1 MTPAWLVL
9 VLSAALLPQAC
20 AATPRDEQHE
30 RQRIAFERA
39 QVQAFYLNRERECEK
54 RFTVTACIEEARR
67 SRREAMERLRYQD
80 VILDE
85 AQRRQRALQRIQDIH
100 GKVSAGPAPPRQ
112 RLGEAAH
119 VRLHAQPESA
129 ASAAR

>member
-1 MTPAWLVL
+1 MTPAWLVF
-9 VLSAALLPQAC
+9 VLSAALLPQVR
-20 AATPRDEQHE
+20 AATPGDERHE
-30 RQRIAFERA
+30 RQRIASERA
-39 QVQAFYLNRERECEK
+39 QVQAVYVQRERECEQ
-54 RFTVTACIEEARR
+54 RFMVTACIEEVRR
-67 SRREAMERLRYQD
+67 SRREALERLRYQD
-80 VILDE
+80 AILDE

-119 VRLHAQPESA
+119 VRLQTQPESP